1 MIYRD
6 GSCGWMLWSGR
17 FADEFVGPQALQ
29 QVAIDEFI
37 VDPVT
42 NRLLNVGEYVVLLFH
57 RSII

>member
-1 MIYRD
+1 
-6 GSCGWMLWSGR
+6 MLWSGR